1 MFSGQRGDCMLK
13 EKLSTAA
20 YRRLLIILAAAIGFL
35 IVLFGRTELGYSPK
49 ENEVVAVNGAESGQ
63 IVITDSHAVQT
74 AASVSKNIMLK
85 DISVSYCAPD
95 EGFSGT
101 LVFSV
106 SDGEGES
113 VFWRSFALDRTSD
126 VMETRTFDVAEH
138 LLEGETYSVSCN
150 VIVNTGSMRILLA
163 DFRDLPDGILC
174 MGTEGETVLSG
185 YGYQD
190 LEMMR
195 WKDVF
200 RFFIPV
206 LLGLFLFVLVRK
218 KCSGADGKFGRA
230 IYKISCFIRKFYSE
244 VFLAGIFLFMALF
257 IFYYAYCAEIHI
269 SLDSSNYMRAAD
281 SILRGNGFYY
291 MAHSGDRDAWFA
303 TWPIGYPFLVACT
316 AFIFQR
322 NVYLASKILS
332 VLLAGVLL
340 ILLHCSFKKDAWI
353 YSFCLVN
360 LGFLSIYKF
369 TWSETPFIPAFVIFA
384 LVLTKIIT
392 GSHVKKRWYVF
403 LCLSCVLSFLM
414 RYFGAVTV
422 MIAAVFL
429 AGYTVLYLLVP
440 KFNTKETRGK
450 IAGLFWAEAASTV
463 AVCSYLY
470 MNYRMAGS
478 FTGQDRSF
486 WKDDYYQLAV
496 NLYDAL
502 LQEICSAAHLAM
514 PAVFSLAGI
523 DGRAA
528 IVLLFVGVVIYFG
541 WKKAAKVDYRFIFIL
556 TGILYDAAFIFI
568 RFHSSMDEFGYR
580 FFVPGSILVAAG
592 IIGFLKDGINRHI
605 RLVYP
610 AALFVLAV
618 CIGTLAF
625 NCQKYDASNTAFAEF
640 TAQIQE
646 EYGSVPP
653 ESLILGFAGDYRL
666 FGIRT
671 DISYTAET
679 IRPEDEIG
687 DVFARY
693 AGQKYISVSNEA
705 LKGIVINSPQAYT
718 RSVVDFFSQCIHADT
733 LDSGYTTFSVQG
745 RCIAE

>member
-1 MFSGQRGDCMLK
+1 MLK
-13 EKLSTAA
+13 EKLSAAA
-20 YRRLLIILAAAIGFL
+20 YRSLLIILAAAAGIL

-49 ENEVVAVNGAESGQ
+49 ENEVLSVNGAESGQ
-63 IVITDSHAVQT
+63 MEITDSYTVQM
-74 AASVSKNIMLK
+74 AASVSKNILLK
-85 DISVSYCAPD
+85 DISVSYCAPN

-113 VFWRSFALDRTSD
+113 VFWGAFALGRTSD
-126 VMETRTFDVAEH
+126 AIETKTFDVAKH

-150 VIVNTGSMRILLA
+150 VIVNTGSMRMLLSN
-163 DFRDLPDGILC
+163 FRGLPEGILY
-174 MGTEGETVLSG
+174 MGTEKGTVLSG

-190 LEMMR
+190 LERMR
-195 WKDVF
+195 WGDVF
-200 RFFIPV
+200 PFFLPV
-206 LLGLFLFVLVRK
+206 LFALFLFVLVRRK
-218 KCSGADGKFGRA
+218 YNGADGKFDKA
-230 IYKISCFIRKFYSE
+230 VYKVSCFIRKNYSD

-257 IFYYAYCAEIHI
+257 VFYYAYCVEIHI
-269 SLDSSNYMRAAD
+269 SPDSSNYMRAAD

-303 TWPIGYPFLVACT
+303 TWPIGYPFLIACM

-340 ILLHCSFKKDAWI
+340 ILLRCNFKKDAWL

-369 TWSETPFIPAFVIFA
+369 TWSETPFIPALVIFA
-384 LVLTKIIT
+384 LVLTKIVT

-403 LCLSCVLSFLM
+403 LCLSCVLSFSM

-429 AGYTVLYLLVP
+429 AGYIALYLLVP

-450 IAGLFWAEAASTV
+450 IAGLFWAEAAST
-463 AVCSYLY
+463 AAICSYLY

-478 FTGQDRSF
+478 FTGQDRAV

-502 LQEICSAAHLAM
+502 LQEICNAVRLAM
-514 PAVFSLAGI
+514 PATFSLAGI
-523 DGRAA
+523 RGKAA
-528 IVLLFVGVVIYFG
+528 IALLFLGAVLYLG
-541 WKKAAKVDYRFIFIL
+541 WKKADKVDYRFIFIF

-568 RFHSSMDEFGYR
+568 RFHSSMDGFGYR
-580 FFVPGSILVAAG
+580 FFVPGSILVMVG
-592 IIGFLKDGINRHI
+592 VIGFFKDGINRHI
-605 RLVYP
+605 WQIYP
-610 AALFVLAV
+610 VAVSVLAI

-625 NCQKYDASNTAFAEF
+625 HCREFNASNTAFADF

-653 ESLILGFAGDYRL
+653 DSLILGFAGDYRL

-679 IRPEDEIG
+679 IKPEDEIE
-687 DVFARY
+687 DVFAKY
-693 AGQKYISVSNEA
+693 AGQKYISVSNEV
-705 LKGIVINSPQAYT
+705 LKEIAINSTQAYT
-718 RSVVDFFSQCIHADT
+718 RSVVDFFAQYINADT
-733 LDSGYTTFSVQG
+733 PDSGYTTFLVQD
-745 RCIAE
+745 RSLVH